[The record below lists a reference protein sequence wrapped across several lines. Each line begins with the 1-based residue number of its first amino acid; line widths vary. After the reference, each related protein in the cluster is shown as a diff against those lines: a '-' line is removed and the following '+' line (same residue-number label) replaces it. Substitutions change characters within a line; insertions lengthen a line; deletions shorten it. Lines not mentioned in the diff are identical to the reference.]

1 MTVTEVINRRRSIRR
16 FLPDQVPSTI
26 IREILAIASQAPSIS
41 NRQMWRFIVLEQAPL
56 RNMLVR
62 LVERKFDQL
71 AEWPEFARALP
82 RLQAMRE
89 HALHFANAP
98 TVIVVVNIGYRIP
111 VEEMMVQHGMR
122 QSEVLAQFSFPEIQ
136 SIGAMI
142 AHLLLVAEEHELA
155 ACWNTD
161 ALLASD
167 DLQAALEIPSGE
179 SIAAMISI
187 GYPAEHPL
195 PRPRKAIDEMIS
207 WR

>member
-1 MTVTEVINRRRSIRR
+1 MSVTEVVNRRRSVRH
-16 FLPDQVPSTI
+16 FLPDQVPSTL
-26 IREILAIASQAPSIS
+26 IREILAVASQAPSIA

-56 RNMLVR
+56 RNMLAR

-71 AEWPEFARALP
+71 AEWPEFEHELP

-89 HALHFANAP
+89 HAMHFANAP

-111 VEEMMVQHGMR
+111 VESKMVQHGMR
-122 QSEVLAQFSFPEIQ
+122 QSDVLVQFSYPEIQ

-142 AHLLLVAEEHELA
+142 GHLLLIAEERELA

-161 ALLASD
+161 ALLARD

-187 GYPAEHPL
+187 GYPEEHPL